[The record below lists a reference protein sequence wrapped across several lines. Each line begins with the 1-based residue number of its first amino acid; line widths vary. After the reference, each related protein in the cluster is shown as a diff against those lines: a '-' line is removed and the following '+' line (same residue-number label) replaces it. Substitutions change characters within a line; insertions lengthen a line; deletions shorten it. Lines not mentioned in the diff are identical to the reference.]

1 MSINVAAMT
10 KSRMIELFDK
20 YIESYRKYFGS
31 EIIHNLCGRLILTEE
46 ALEDK
51 ELYKAVDYSLFTM
64 SNSMSKVKS
73 APNEELDS
81 VERYALR
88 SFELAMRDIY
98 IKLYFS
104 DKEVVR

>member
-1 MSINVAAMT
+1 MSINVTAMT
-10 KSRMIELFDK
+10 KSRMIELFNQ

-31 EIIHNLCGRLILTEE
+31 EIIHNLCGRLTLTEE
-46 ALEDK
+46 ALKDK
-51 ELYKAVDYSLFTM
+51 ELYKAVDHALFTM
-64 SNSMSKVKS
+64 SNSMSKIKS

-98 IKLYFS
+98 IRLYFS
-104 DKEVVR
+104 DKEVVQ

>member
-1 MSINVAAMT
+1 MSIDVVAMT
-10 KSRMIELFDK
+10 ELRMIELFDK

-31 EIIHNLCGRLILTEE
+31 DIIHNLCGRLTLTEE

-51 ELYKAVDYSLFTM
+51 ELYKAVDHSLFAM
-64 SNSMSKVKS
+64 SNSMSKIKS

-98 IKLYFS
+98 VKLYFS
-104 DKEVVR
+104 DKEVAR

>member
-88 SFELAMRDIY
+88 SFELAMCDIY

-104 DKEVVR
+104 DKEVV

>member
-1 MSINVAAMT
+1 MT
-10 KSRMIELFDK
+10 LVMWSF
-20 YIESYRKYFGS
+20 S
-31 EIIHNLCGRLILTEE
+31 LTVK

-51 ELYKAVDYSLFTM
+51 ELYKAVDHSLFIM
-64 SNSMSKVKS
+64 SNSMSKIKS

-98 IKLYFS
+98 VKLYFS
-104 DKEVVR
+104 DKEVAR

>member
-1 MSINVAAMT
+1 MSINVTAMT

-51 ELYKAVDYSLFTM
+51 ELYKAVDHSLFTM
-64 SNSMSKVKS
+64 SNSMNKVRS
-73 APNEELDS
+73 VPNEELDS

-98 IKLYFS
+98 IRLYFS
-104 DKEVVR
+104 DKEVAQ